1 MSDPGIGPHAPAS
14 LSVSGEGVYH
24 ILPQPGGVD
33 GNTAALALDVGTLHL
48 EEAVHGGRGSNLN
61 GELGVFIAIQLDRDQ
76 T

>member
-48 EEAVHGGRGSNLN
+48 
-61 GELGVFIAIQLDRDQ
+61 
-76 T
+76 